1 MEEKA
6 YRGGTVTGGGV
17 LHLGQDQDSYGGMHD
32 PEQSMRL
39 LHFAD
44 VL

>member
-1 MEEKA
+1 MEEKD
-6 YRGGTVTGGGV
+6 YPGSIVTGGGV